1 MIDPGKIKS
10 SELNIALQDL
20 EESSVIELENML
32 ISELIAKKCIRLHG
46 RFEEVLEFAG
56 RTNYKIRL
64 RQPNKT
70 VWSISFKDC
79 RESIR
84 KVLRLGTTTIFG
96 EEQNSRAEK
105 KDQLDHHTTLL
116 LNVLPEQEYEIRS
129 FIGNLV
135 VHPNWGIGKLVRI
148 NENGNIEVEFKDRTV
163 RLKPDFIKLKLT

>member
-1 MIDPGKIKS
+1 MIEPCKLKS
-10 SELNIALQDL
+10 SDLNVALQDL
-20 EESSVIELENML
+20 EESSIIELENML
-32 ISELIAKKCIRLHG
+32 LTELLDKKSIRLHG

-84 KVLRLGTTTIFG
+84 KVLRLGTTTIFS
-96 EEQNSRAEK
+96 EEQISRNDR

-116 LNVLPEQEYEIRS
+116 LNILPEKEYAIRS
-129 FIGNLV
+129 FIGNQV
-135 VHPNWGIGKLVRI
+135 VHPNWGIGELTRI
-148 NENGNIEVEFKDRTV
+148 NENGNIEVQFKDRTV
-163 RLKPDFIKLKLT
+163 RLKPNFIKLKLA